1 MQDKLVQ
8 IANKLYY
15 QIFNRRVQF
24 RLCNNYLSIIDGNG
38 KLGRMVDLSNG
49 IMGYPN
55 PTYGCYTDG
64 EMIFFEALRD
74 EFNRG

>member
-38 KLGRMVDLSNG
+38 KLGR
-49 IMGYPN
+49 IK
-55 PTYGCYTDG
+55 
-64 EMIFFEALRD
+64 
-74 EFNRG
+74 